1 MESTHVISITNN
13 EEENVAHNKEK
24 NNNNKTFPFSP
35 SFPTIISHVKEKK
48 FNMSFVP
55 IFPSFSHLS
64 EQETKNI
71 IHSIKVGISLVLVSL
86 LYLLDPLYEQV
97 GENAMWAIM
106 TVVVIFEFSAG
117 ATLGKGLNRGM
128 GTIVGGGL
136 GCIAAILAQKLGG
149 VGNSIII
156 GICIFIFGAIATY
169 FRMIPRIKRRYE
181 YGVMIFILTLNLVLV
196 SVVRDEQQ
204 VWEIAR
210 DRLLTIVIGFIIY
223 ISVSFFLFPLW
234 ASNEF
239 HDSTH
244 SSFQHLA
251 NAIQGCLEDYMR
263 FADEKENEATNT
275 NFTFCKTLLNSKS
288 KDELLANYAKWE
300 PLHGK
305 FGYSYPW
312 QNYLKIGE
320 VNREL
325 AAIILVLGRCLQTSK
340 KPMELQS
347 WSETIQV
354 IEPCFEAIGSNIVW
368 TLKELG
374 ESMKQM
380 RKIHASQISTKL
392 KASRADI
399 SMVVKITI
407 STSKK
412 ISTIMLNNNDENNNC
427 YDDDDDV
434 SLAIA
439 SFLFLL
445 KEVVN
450 KVEELTK
457 VVEQL
462 GDIAGFIAHSTLVT

>member
-13 EEENVAHNKEK
+13 EEEKVVHNKEK

-64 EQETKNI
+64 EQETKNM

-86 LYLLDPLYEQV
+86 LYLLDPLYQQV

-156 GICIFIFGAIATY
+156 GICIFIF
-169 FRMIPRIKRRYE
+169 
-181 YGVMIFILTLNLVLV
+181 
-196 SVVRDEQQ
+196 

-210 DRLLTIVIGFIIY
+210 DRLLTIVIGFIIC
-223 ISVSFFLFPLW
+223 ISVSCFLFPLW

-244 SSFQHLA
+244 STFQQLA
-251 NAIQGCLEDYMR
+251 NAIQGCVEDYMR
-263 FADEKENEATNT
+263 FADEKENEAINST

-320 VNREL
+320 VNRDL

-368 TLKELG
+368 SLKELG

-392 KASRADI
+392 KASRSEI
-399 SMVVKITI
+399 SMVVKMII

-412 ISTIMLNNNDENNNC
+412 ISTSMLNNNDENNNC
-427 YDDDDDV
+427 YDDDDDA
-434 SLAIA
+434 SLATA

-462 GDIAGFIAHSTLVT
+462 GDIAGFPTHIQL